1 MVTRSKN
8 NILKPKRAFAVT
20 KHPLLENLELSSVR
34 EAMRHSHW
42 CQAMAKEFDALLWN
56 GTWTLVPPPKNHNIV
71 GCKWI
76 FHIKQNADGSISRY
90 KARLVAKGFTQI
102 LGTDFHD
109 TFAPVVKPQTV
120 KLILTIALPHSWPMH
135 QLDVNNAFL

>member
-42 CQAMAKEFDALLWN
+42 CQAMAKEFDALL
-56 GTWTLVPPPKNHNIV
+56 
-71 GCKWI
+71 
-76 FHIKQNADGSISRY
+76 
-90 KARLVAKGFTQI
+90 
-102 LGTDFHD
+102 
-109 TFAPVVKPQTV
+109 
-120 KLILTIALPHSWPMH
+120 
-135 QLDVNNAFL
+135 